1 MAHLHDF
8 VSAGEQVQS
17 GHANSSTLPTGG
29 VALGG
34 CGTLSSRETTATIAD
49 ADTVWYSAIGKDVNG
64 AGQHELGVGV
74 VSVTNSNIARSNG
87 NVYNSSNSANAVA
100 FSGPVKMH
108 YIPVT
113 SATVNATNGDLATAA
128 AVGLVG

>member
-8 VSAGEQVQS
+8 VGAGEAVQA

-29 VALGG
+29 VPLGG
-34 CGTLSSRETTATIAD
+34 CGLLTDRETTATIAD
-49 ADTVWYSAIGKDVNG
+49 ADTVWYAASGRNAAG
-64 AGQHELGVGV
+64 ADQWECGVGV

-100 FSGPVKMH
+100 FTGSVKIF

-128 AVGLVG
+128 AVGLIG